1 MALYPTPFDD
11 IPSNFSFGKIEL
23 EIYVDHYDKSYSFVF
38 PTTDQLVLVEE
49 DEDPVS
55 GGFAS
60 ANGVQFH
67 TTISQYEQQWTPSTY
82 LDKDLSYEAYCD
94 QDEVL
99 RSQNYG
105 ETLLDTYYNSRPV
118 AITALQLGAR
128 SHLIAY
134 SSMSGFDHGDEFQ
147 LDWGSG
153 DVTYQYLQNRYKVRL
168 FVDGTYTDPPTDPP
182 PGESNLPVYLMKS
195 SDNGMLLSDTYVSEA
210 SATSNGW
217 GVESGKAY
225 IIF

>member
-1 MALYPTPFDD
+1 MAIYPSPFDD
-11 IPSNFSFGKIEL
+11 IPSHYSFGQLDL
-23 EIYVDHYDKSYSFVF
+23 EIYIDHYEKSYSFVF
-38 PTTDQLVLVEE
+38 PTDDQLVLVEE
-49 DEDPVS
+49 DEDPLS

-67 TTISQYEQQWTPSTY
+67 TTISQYEQQWSPSSYMDT
-82 LDKDLSYEAYCD
+82 DLNYDDYCA

-99 RSQNYG
+99 RFHNSGQ
-105 ETLLDTYYNSRPV
+105 TLLDTYYNSRPV
-118 AITALQLGAR
+118 AITEEQLGAR

-134 SSMSGFDHGDEFQ
+134 SSMTGYNHGDEFQ
-147 LDWGSG
+147 LDWGAG
-153 DVTYQYLQNRYKVRL
+153 DVNYEYLQNRYTVRL

-182 PGESNLPVYLMKS
+182 PGETNLPVYLMKT
-195 SDNGMLLSDTYVSEA
+195 SDNGFLLSDTQVSSSTA
-210 SATSNGW
+210 SSRGW